1 MLQQTK
7 AWQSY
12 RQVAT
17 QTASPGQLVLLL
29 YNGIIRFLE
38 QARLGFGIDDPK
50 EFNETINNNLQ
61 RALAIINEMNQSLN
75 MAEGGEFAVRMRA
88 LYDYF
93 DRHLHESNMN
103 KTEEGILEV
112 LKHVTILRDAW
123 AEMLQK
129 GAGTVDTAMLARSSV
144 TALPGPGRAVR
155 TLCAMAKPHRRGRG
169 SHRIWRLD
177 KGGALPVRQVP
188 PPAPHRRS
196 VPAD

>member
-38 QARLGFGIDDPK
+38 QARLGFGLDDPK

-61 RALAIINEMNQSLN
+61 RALAIVNEMSQSLN
-75 MAEGGEFAVRMRA
+75 MADGGEFAVRMRA

-93 DRHLHESNMN
+93 DRRLHESNMN
-103 KTEEGILEV
+103 KTETGILEV
-112 LKHVTILRDAW
+112 LKHVTVLRDAW
-123 AEMLQK
+123 SEMLQK

-144 TALPGPGRAVR
+144 TAMPGPGLR
-155 TLCAMAKPHRRGRG
+155 P
-169 SHRIWRLD
+169 
-177 KGGALPVRQVP
+177 
-188 PPAPHRRS
+188 
-196 VPAD
+196 

>member
-1 MLQQTK
+1 MFPQTK

-38 QARLGFGIDDPK
+38 QARLGFGLDDPK

-93 DRHLHESNMN
+93 DRRLHESNMN
-103 KTEEGILEV
+103 KTETGILEV
-112 LKHVTILRDAW
+112 LKHVTVLRDAW

-129 GAGTVDTAMLARSSV
+129 GAGTVDTEMLARSSV
-144 TALPGPGRAVR
+144 TALPGTGLRP
-155 TLCAMAKPHRRGRG
+155 
-169 SHRIWRLD
+169 
-177 KGGALPVRQVP
+177 
-188 PPAPHRRS
+188 
-196 VPAD
+196 

>member
-1 MLQQTK
+1 MFPQTK

-29 YNGIIRFLE
+29 YNGVIRFLE
-38 QARLGFGIDDPK
+38 QARLGFGLDDPK

-75 MAEGGEFAVRMRA
+75 MAEGGEFAARMRA

-93 DRHLHESNMN
+93 DRRLHESNMN
-103 KTEEGILEV
+103 KTETGILEV
-112 LKHVTILRDAW
+112 LKHVTVLRDAW

-129 GAGTVDTAMLARSSV
+129 GAGTVDTAMLGRSSV
-144 TALPGPGRAVR
+144 TALPGNGLQP
-155 TLCAMAKPHRRGRG
+155 
-169 SHRIWRLD
+169 
-177 KGGALPVRQVP
+177 
-188 PPAPHRRS
+188 
-196 VPAD
+196 